1 MEIYVKNTRK
11 NNCGILEFRNPAGN
25 SLQSNSLSEIR
36 NNLLELEADSQVK
49 VIILQSVGSNAFCGG
64 ASLKEM
70 KRLRDLEQATKFFMG
85 FADVINTLRKLSK
98 FVIARVHGKVVGG
111 GVGLVAA
118 CDYAIASKNAYSKL
132 SELSIGIGPYVIE
145 PVVSRKIGLTAF
157 SQLSFDAEN
166 WKSSDWSLN
175 KGLFS
180 EVVENQNELNNK
192 LDEITNRIS
201 SYSPNAVKNL
211 KQLYWK
217 NTDLWDDLL
226 PKNARITARLVLE
239 EAAQK
244 ILKNL

>member
-70 KRLRDLEQATKFFMG
+70 KRLRDLEQATQFFMG

-111 GVGLVAA
+111 GVGVVAA
-118 CDYAIASKNAYSKL
+118 CDYAIATKNAYSKL

>member
-70 KRLRDLEQATKFFMG
+70 KRLRDLEQATQFFMG

-118 CDYAIASKNAYSKL
+118 CDYAIATKDAYSKL

-166 WKSSDWSLN
+166 WKSSDWLLN
-175 KGLFS
+175 RGLFS
-180 EVVENQNELNNK
+180 EVVKNENELNNR
-192 LDEITNRIS
+192 LDKITNRIS
-201 SYSPNAVKNL
+201 SYSPNAIKNL

-217 NTDLWDDLL
+217 NTDHWDALL
-226 PKNARITARLVLE
+226 PKNAEITARLVLE

-244 ILKNL
+244 ILKKL

>member
-25 SLQSNSLSEIR
+25 SLQSNSLAGIR
-36 NNLLELEADSQVK
+36 KNLLELEADSQVK

-70 KRLRDLEQATKFFMG
+70 KRLRDLEQATQFFMG

-166 WKSSDWSLN
+166 WKNSDWSLN

-180 EVVENQNELNNK
+180 EVVENENELNNK

-217 NTDLWDDLL
+217 NTDHWDDLL
-226 PKNARITARLVLE
+226 PKNADITARLVLE

>member
-1 MEIYVKNTRK
+1 
-11 NNCGILEFRNPAGN
+11 
-25 SLQSNSLSEIR
+25 
-36 NNLLELEADSQVK
+36 
-49 VIILQSVGSNAFCGG
+49 
-64 ASLKEM
+64 
-70 KRLRDLEQATKFFMG
+70 
-85 FADVINTLRKLSK
+85 
-98 FVIARVHGKVVGG
+98 VIARVHGKVVGG

-118 CDYAIASKNAYSKL
+118 CDYAIATKNAYSKL

>member
-1 MEIYVKNTRK
+1 MEVYVKNYRK
-11 NNCGILEFRNPAGN
+11 NTCGILEFKNPAGN
-25 SLQSNSLSEIR
+25 SLQSNSLKEIQK
-36 NNLLELEADSQVK
+36 NLLELESDNQVK
-49 VIILQSVGSNAFCGG
+49 VIIFQSVGSSAFCGG

-70 KRLRDLEQATKFFMG
+70 KKLRDLEQATEFFMG
-85 FADVINTLRKLSK
+85 FADVINTLRSLSK

-118 CDYAIASKNAYSKL
+118 CDYAIATKNAYSKL

-145 PVVSRKIGLTAF
+145 PVVSRRIGITAF
-157 SQLSFDAEN
+157 SQLSLDAEN
-166 WKSSDWSLN
+166 WKSSDWLLN

-180 EVVENQNELNNK
+180 EVVENENELNNK

-211 KQLYWK
+211 KKLYWK
-217 NTDLWDDLL
+217 NTDHWDTLL
-226 PKNARITARLVLE
+226 PKNAEITARLVLE

-244 ILKNL
+244 ILENL

>member
-70 KRLRDLEQATKFFMG
+70 KRLRDLKQATQFFMG

-118 CDYAIASKNAYSKL
+118 CDYAIATKNAYSKL

-166 WKSSDWSLN
+166 WKSSDWSLS

>member
-70 KRLRDLEQATKFFMG
+70 KRLRDLEQATQFFMG

-111 GVGLVAA
+111 GIGLVAA
-118 CDYAIASKNAYSKL
+118 CDYAIATKNAYSKL

>member
-1 MEIYVKNTRK
+1 MEVYVKNNRK
-11 NNCGILEFRNPAGN
+11 NACGILEFRNPAGN
-25 SLQSNSLSEIR
+25 SLQSNSLTEIR
-36 NNLLELEADSQVK
+36 KILLELEADSQVK
-49 VIILQSVGSNAFCGG
+49 VIIIQSVGSSSFCGG

-118 CDYAIASKNAYSKL
+118 CDYAIATKNAYSKL

-166 WKSSDWSLN
+166 WKNSDWSLN

-180 EVVENQNELNNK
+180 EVVENENELNNK

-217 NTDLWDDLL
+217 NTDHWDDLL
-226 PKNARITARLVLE
+226 PKNAEITARLVLE

>member
-70 KRLRDLEQATKFFMG
+70 KRLRDLEQATQFFMG

-118 CDYAIASKNAYSKL
+118 CDYAIATKNAYSKL

-166 WKSSDWSLN
+166 WKSSDWLLN

>member
-1 MEIYVKNTRK
+1 
-11 NNCGILEFRNPAGN
+11 
-25 SLQSNSLSEIR
+25 
-36 NNLLELEADSQVK
+36 
-49 VIILQSVGSNAFCGG
+49 
-64 ASLKEM
+64 
-70 KRLRDLEQATKFFMG
+70 MG

-118 CDYAIASKNAYSKL
+118 CDYAIATKNAYSKL

-166 WKSSDWSLN
+166 WKNSDWSLN

-180 EVVENQNELNNK
+180 EVVENENELNNK

-217 NTDLWDDLL
+217 NTDHWDDLL
-226 PKNARITARLVLE
+226 PKNAEITARLVLE